1 MDISALKQNKLTL
14 INDYDKSQAVN
25 SFYLNDKLIWLDK
38 STRVGL
44 MNSLNVEKLLGK
56 TFTIMWLGE
65 SKYETT
71 IDNAIKLLSILE
83 EYAKNCYNVTHTH
96 IKNILEAT
104 DEDYILKYNYT
115 EGYPKRPIFNI

>member
-14 INDYDKSQAVN
+14 INDYDKSQTVN
-25 SFYLNDKLIWLDK
+25 SFYLNNKLIWLDK

-56 TFTIMWLGE
+56 TFTIIWLGE

-115 EGYPKRPIFNI
+115 EGYPKIPVFNI